1 MIIVNIEERME
12 IATRNIIEVVT
23 EEELREKLQKRK
35 PTAYIGY
42 EPSGKIHLGHAIT
55 VMKLIDLQRIG
66 FKVKVLLADYHA
78 HLNGKG
84 SMEKIEEMAEYNK
97 ECFKALGL
105 SSGAEFILGSSFQT
119 IGEYTHKL
127 YELSLITTLA
137 RAKRSMAQI
146 TREAENPKVAEVIYP
161 LMQVIDMIFLE
172 VDLALG
178 GMEQRKIHMLA
189 RENLP
194 RLGYEAPVCMHT
206 PLLHGTDGGEKMS
219 SSKGNFIAVDDPPE
233 LIEEKVKRSYCPM
246 KEIRGNPIIEMAEY
260 LILPRYGRMRIK
272 RPGKFGGDIEVDR
285 EGLLEVYSK
294 GDLHPL
300 DLKNAVSEYLIEI
313 FEPVRVYFEG

>member
-1 MIIVNIEERME
+1 MGVNIEERIK
-12 IATRNIIEVVT
+12 IAKKGTIEVIT
-23 EEELREKLQKRK
+23 EEELRETLQKK
-35 PTAYIGY
+35 KEPVAYIGY
-42 EPSGKIHLGHAIT
+42 EPSGKIHVGHAIT
-55 VMKLIDLQRIG
+55 VMKLLDLQRIG

-97 ECFKALGL
+97 RCFKALGL
-105 SSGAEFILGSSFQT
+105 SDDTEFILGSTFQT
-119 IGEYTHKL
+119 TGEYTHKL

-161 LMQVIDMIFLE
+161 LMQVIDMIFLG

-194 RLGYEAPVCMHT
+194 RLGYNAPVCMHT

-219 SSKGNFIAVDDPPE
+219 SSKGNFIAIDDPPE
-233 LIEEKVKRSYCPM
+233 VIREKVEKSYCPM
-246 KEIRGNPIIEMAEY
+246 KEIKGNPIIEMAEY
-260 LILPRYGRMRIK
+260 LILPRYGKMLIK
-272 RPGKFGGDIEVDR
+272 RPEKFGGDFELDR
-285 EGLLEVYSK
+285 EGLIREYLS
-294 GDLHPL
+294 GRLHPL
-300 DLKNAVSEYLIEI
+300 DLKNAVSEYLIKI
-313 FEPVRVYFEG
+313 FEPARAYLE

>member
-1 MIIVNIEERME
+1 MIRVDIEEKIK
-12 IATRNIIEVVT
+12 IAKKGTIEVIT
-23 EEELREKLQKRK
+23 EEELKETLQKK
-35 PTAYIGY
+35 KEPVAYIGY
-42 EPSGKIHLGHAIT
+42 EPSGKIHVGHAIT
-55 VMKLIDLQRIG
+55 VMKLLDLQRIG

-97 ECFKALGL
+97 RCFKALGL
-105 SSGAEFILGSSFQT
+105 SDDTEFILGSSFQT
-119 IGEYTHKL
+119 KEEYTHKL

-161 LMQVIDMIFLE
+161 LMQVIDMIFLR

-194 RLGYEAPVCMHT
+194 RLGYNAPVCMHT

-233 LIEEKVKRSYCPM
+233 VIREKIKKSYCPM
-246 KEIRGNPIIEMAEY
+246 KEIKGNPIIEMAEY
-260 LILPRYGRMRIK
+260 LILPRYGNMLIK
-272 RPGKFGGDIEVDR
+272 RPRKFGGDLEVDR
-285 EGLLEVYSK
+285 EELIRAYSTGK
-294 GDLHPL
+294 LHPL

-313 FEPVRVYFEG
+313 FEPARTCPG

>member
-1 MIIVNIEERME
+1 MVIKVDIEEKIK
-12 IATRNIIEVVT
+12 IAKKGTIELIT

-35 PTAYIGY
+35 PVAYIGY
-42 EPSGKIHLGHAIT
+42 EPSGKIHVGHAIT
-55 VMKLIDLQRIG
+55 VMKLLDLQRIG

-84 SMEKIEEMAEYNK
+84 PMEKIEEMAEYNK
-97 ECFKALGL
+97 RCFKALGL
-105 SSGAEFILGSSFQT
+105 SDDTEFILGSSFQT
-119 IGEYTHKL
+119 KEEYTHKL

-194 RLGYEAPVCMHT
+194 RLGYNAPVCMHT

-233 LIEEKVKRSYCPM
+233 VIREKIKKSYCPM
-246 KEIRGNPIIEMAEY
+246 KEIKGNPIIEMAEY
-260 LILPRYGRMRIK
+260 LILPMYDRMLIK
-272 RPGKFGGDIEVDR
+272 RPEKFGGDLELGR
-285 EGLLEVYSK
+285 EELIKAYSS
-294 GDLHPL
+294 GELHPL

-313 FEPVRVYFEG
+313 FEPAREYLE

>member
-1 MIIVNIEERME
+1 VDIEEKIK
-12 IATRNIIEVVT
+12 IAKKGTIEVIT
-23 EEELREKLQKRK
+23 EEELKETLRK
-35 PTAYIGY
+35 KKEPVAYIGY
-42 EPSGKIHLGHAIT
+42 EPSGKIHVGHAIT
-55 VMKLIDLQRIG
+55 VMKLLDLQMIG

-97 ECFKALGL
+97 RCFKALGL
-105 SSGAEFILGSSFQT
+105 SDDTEFILGSSFQT
-119 IGEYTHKL
+119 KEEYTHKL
-127 YELSLITTLA
+127 YELSLITTLT

-161 LMQVIDMIFLE
+161 LMQVIDMISLG

-178 GMEQRKIHMLA
+178 GMEQRKIHVLA

-194 RLGYEAPVCMHT
+194 RIGYNAPVCMHT

-219 SSKGNFIAVDDPPE
+219 SSKENFIAVDDPPE
-233 LIEEKVKRSYCPM
+233 VIREKIKKSYCPM
-246 KEIRGNPIIEMAEY
+246 REIKGNPIIEMAEY
-260 LILPRYGRMRIK
+260 LILPRYGNMLIK
-272 RPGKFGGDIEVDR
+272 RPRKFGGD
-285 EGLLEVYSK
+285 LEVEREELIRAYSTGK
-294 GDLHPL
+294 LHPL

-313 FEPVRVYFEG
+313 FEPARACPG

>member
-1 MIIVNIEERME
+1 VIRVDIEEKIK
-12 IATRNIIEVVT
+12 IAKKGTIEVIT
-23 EEELREKLQKRK
+23 EEELKETLQKK
-35 PTAYIGY
+35 KEPVAYIGY
-42 EPSGKIHLGHAIT
+42 EPSGKIHVGHAIT
-55 VMKLIDLQRIG
+55 VMKLLDLQRIG

-97 ECFKALGL
+97 RCFKALGL
-105 SSGAEFILGSSFQT
+105 SDDTEFILGSSFQT
-119 IGEYTHKL
+119 KEEYTHKL

-161 LMQVIDMIFLE
+161 LMQVIDMIFLG

-194 RLGYEAPVCMHT
+194 RIGYNAPVCMHT

-233 LIEEKVKRSYCPM
+233 VIREKIKKSYCPM
-246 KEIRGNPIIEMAEY
+246 REIKGNPIIEMAEY
-260 LILPRYGRMRIK
+260 LILPRYGNMLIK
-272 RPGKFGGDIEVDR
+272 RPRKFGGD
-285 EGLLEVYSK
+285 LEVNREELIRAYSTGK
-294 GDLHPL
+294 LHPL

-313 FEPVRVYFEG
+313 FEPARACPE

>member
-1 MIIVNIEERME
+1 MIRVDIEEKIK
-12 IATRNIIEVVT
+12 IAKKGTIEVIT
-23 EEELREKLQKRK
+23 EEELKETLQKK
-35 PTAYIGY
+35 KEPVAYIGY
-42 EPSGKIHLGHAIT
+42 EPSGKIHVGHAIT
-55 VMKLIDLQRIG
+55 VMKLLDLQRIG

-97 ECFKALGL
+97 RCFKALGL
-105 SSGAEFILGSSFQT
+105 SDDTEFILGSSFQT
-119 IGEYTHKL
+119 KEEYTHKL

-161 LMQVIDMIFLE
+161 LMQVIDMIFLG

-194 RLGYEAPVCMHT
+194 RIGYNAPVCMHT

-233 LIEEKVKRSYCPM
+233 VIREKIKKSYCPM
-246 KEIRGNPIIEMAEY
+246 REIKGNPIIEMAEY
-260 LILPRYGRMRIK
+260 LILPRYGNMLIK
-272 RPGKFGGDIEVDR
+272 RPRKFGGD
-285 EGLLEVYSK
+285 LEVNREELIRAYSTGK
-294 GDLHPL
+294 LHPL

-313 FEPVRVYFEG
+313 FEPARACPE